1 MYNDE
6 FIGTYMDRV
15 ITTTEVP
22 QQDKN
27 WNGDISDPAVETSGD
42 ISDPTTILAQG
53 SETIVVNAPAP
64 QLQTI
69 EKIVE
74 VSQIQ
79 PFETVDHSNQE
90 ELNSGEEL
98 RGTGDRNDRSTSQRL
113 TAQLRVG
120 GAPTLAKKSQ
130 QLGRTIQRAKVT
142 PVEPPHQNPP
152 TLLKQSGRRVKSV
165 SSQTFKDKY
174 LGKRLVIID
183 TGSSSNANNSQL
195 VKNSL
200 KHFIQETEFKQECD
214 TANGISET
222 SAGIRVQIG
231 TLGWTM

>member
-74 VSQIQ
+74 VPQIQ

-120 GAPTLAKKSQ
+120 GAPTLAKN
-130 QLGRTIQRAKVT
+130 L
-142 PVEPPHQNPP
+142 
-152 TLLKQSGRRVKSV
+152 
-165 SSQTFKDKY
+165 
-174 LGKRLVIID
+174 
-183 TGSSSNANNSQL
+183 
-195 VKNSL
+195 NSL
-200 KHFIQETEFKQECD
+200 AALSRGPKLRQWSRRTK
-214 TANGISET
+214 
-222 SAGIRVQIG
+222 IR
-231 TLGWTM
+231 LPC